1 MRRLLAK
8 NPAGSI
14 RSIDVTTPPTSTL
27 RRDDGTIDRNR
38 FSARDVWLVV
48 TVPAVTSF
56 DTPPVYEI
64 PLWKG
69 EIFAAAVQAEMRRA
83 ALRAPRLGLRAVVG
97 FTVSE
102 VDHTGKRSHS
112 DSVLTTGNSGGDFV
126 ASDATARRD
135 VLMQLASEGIRPA
148 SRGAVAIES
157 ITLFEGVDPAPI
169 VRLKVRSGT
178 SVPRAPVA
186 SDVGAGSTYEG
197 YLLIVDGPNGAP
209 IQIGANV
216 ERAAYGSSWADPRYI
231 KSMGDATERGRRGRR
246 GGEQPA
252 ARAN

>member
-14 RSIDVTTPPTSTL
+14 RSIDVTRPPTSTL
-27 RRDDGTIDRNR
+27 QRDDGTVDRSR

-48 TVPAVTSF
+48 TVPAVASSE
-56 DTPPVYEI
+56 TPPVYEI

-69 EIFAAAVQAEMRRA
+69 EIFAAAVQTEMRRA
-83 ALRAPRLGLRAVVG
+83 AVREPAMGLRVVAG

-102 VDHTGKRSHS
+102 VDHSGRRTHS
-112 DSVLTTGNSGGDFV
+112 DTVLTTGNSGGDFV
-126 ASDATARRD
+126 TSDATVRRD
-135 VLMQLASEGIRPA
+135 VAAQLASQGIKPG
-148 SRGAVAIES
+148 SRGAIAVES

-169 VRLKVRSGT
+169 VRLRLRSAT
-178 SVPRAPVA
+178 SSPRSTLA

-231 KSMGDATERGRRGRR
+231 KTTGDPIGSLHG
-246 GGEQPA
+246 
-252 ARAN
+252 